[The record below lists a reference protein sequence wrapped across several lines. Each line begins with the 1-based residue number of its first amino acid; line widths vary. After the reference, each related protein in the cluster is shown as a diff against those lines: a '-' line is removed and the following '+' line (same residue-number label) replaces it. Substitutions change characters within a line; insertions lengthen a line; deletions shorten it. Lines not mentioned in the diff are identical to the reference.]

1 MNSTIML
8 MLTVSIGVFFV
19 ALGAFLWGIR
29 NKQFDE
35 EYKFTTLN
43 DSEEALQ
50 DAIRLEKRKKEAL
63 KKRENL
69 EKDG

>member
-1 MNSTIML
+1 MMMIA
-8 MLTVSIGVFFV
+8 VSIFVFFI
-19 ALGAFLWGIR
+19 ALSAFLWAIK

-50 DAIRLEKRKKEAL
+50 DALKLEQRKKQAL
-63 KKRENL
+63 QEKKQ
-69 EKDG
+69 KP

>member
-1 MNSTIML
+1 MNSVIM
-8 MLTVSIGVFFV
+8 MMIAVSIFVFFI
-19 ALGAFLWGIR
+19 ALSAFLWAIK

-50 DAIRLEKRKKEAL
+50 DALKLEQRKKQAL
-63 KKRENL
+63 QEKKQ
-69 EKDG
+69 KP